1 MTQFSLFMRWIS
13 IITTIYDRW
22 PTKTFVNP
30 QPPKE
35 RGQESILRANL
46 IEAKAAELKIETKS
60 LGSVTGNAGDST
72 GTDNNNH
79 RLLWFLLS
87 LSVYK

>member
-1 MTQFSLFMRWIS
+1 
-13 IITTIYDRW
+13 
-22 PTKTFVNP
+22 VNP

-79 RLLWFLLS
+79 CLL
-87 LSVYK
+87 